1 MKQWMLGLALW
12 PLFFSLQLLQQVG
25 SNECS
30 NNRYVINVMLMNY
43 SDFPSTTDNLKLA
56 VNRALERVQ
65 NEFQM
70 AGENVT
76 VYATFHSF
84 TSSLYVSQGC
94 RTSTCEGVELIKDIY
109 KNGTLGCVVIGS
121 ACTYATYQM
130 VSHKYKLGEE
140 WLESSAAE
148 RDLGV
153 LVNCRLNMS
162 QQRALAA
169 KRANRILG
177 CIKHSTTSL
186 SKEVITLLY
195 SALVQPH
202 LEYCVQFWAPKFKK
216 DVKVLECIQR
226 RATKLVKRLEGMS
239 YEEWLRTLGLSSL
252 EKRRLRGNLIALY
265 NFLGRGSG
273 ERGADLFSLESSD
286 TMRGNGSKLHQGM
299 FSLGIRKHFFTEKVV
314 KHWNR
319 LPREAFNAPSLYI
332 NALDAGIAHFSKQLE
347 FKEILRTPEDLKRT
361 VKDPNRKS
369 NVIIMCGSPADL
381 STDLGTEEVDKNIV
395 IILIDLFNNVY
406 FRNNNSARY
415 MQNVL
420 VLTLPPAN
428 YSLNT
433 IKTEDA
439 ILMEDDFVAGYF
451 NAVLLFGHTL
461 KKLIS
466 SQTLVSPVNFIN
478 EFRNTTFEGVLG
490 PVTLDEFGDIDTNL
504 TLLYTSQTTNHFRTL
519 LYFNTQKNETHTM
532 TMSPDFVWKDHKL
545 PSDTPGTGPHILT
558 IAVFTLTGV
567 VILVLIISLLILR
580 KYRRD
585 NERLWKKWSHI
596 PPEEILPLE
605 TSETSHVSLKID
617 EDKRGDTTQRLRQGK
632 YDKKVVILKD
642 LKNSDGNFS
651 EKQKVELNKLLQI
664 DYYNLTKFYGTV
676 KIDTMIFGV
685 TEYCERGSL
694 RDVLNDKISYPDGTF
709 MDWEF
714 KISVMYDIAKYRLVD
729 EGKAVDVVYLD
740 FSKAFDTVSHS
751 ILLENLAA
759 HGLDGCTLCWGSV
772 LGPVLFNIFINDL
785 DEGIECTQS
794 KFADDTKLR
803 GSVDLLE
810 ARKALQ
816 RDLDRLDRWA
826 EVNCMRFNKAKCQV
840 LHLGHSN
847 PMQCYRLGEEWLESC
862 QEEKDLGVLVDS
874 CLNMSQQCAQVAKK
888 ANGILACIKNSVASR
903 SREVIVPLYSALVR
917 PHLKYCVQFWAPR
930 YKRDIEVLE
939 RVQRRATK
947 LVKGLEQKSDEEQL
961 RELGLFRLE
970 KRRLRG
976 DLMALY
982 NYLKGGCREVG
993 VGLFSQVTSDR
1004 MRGNG
1009 LKLRQGRFRL
1019 DIRKFYFTERVI
1031 KHWNRLPSEVVE
1043 LPSLE
1048 VFKRRLDEVLRDMV
1062 YLAFF
1067 LFYYQPQG
1075 MSYLHSSKTEVHGRL
1090 KSTNCVVDN
1099 RMVVKITDFGCNS
1112 ILPPRKDLW
1121 TAPEHLRHAGV
1132 SQKGDVYSYGI
1143 IAQEIIL
1150 RRETFYTGHCRDNK
1164 EKLYRVESGKGVK
1177 PFRPDLAL
1185 ETVGEREM
1193 EVYTLVKSCWEEDPE
1208 KRPDFKKIESTLAKI
1223 FSNCHGQTN
1232 ESYMDTLI
1240 RRLQLYSRNLEHLV
1254 EERTELYKAERDRA
1268 DRLNFML
1275 LPRPVVKS
1283 LKETGLV
1290 EPELFEEVTIYFSDI
1305 VGFTTLCK
1313 YSTPMEVV
1321 DMLNDIY
1328 KNFDHILDH
1337 HDVYKVETIGDAYM
1351 VASGLP
1357 KRNGNRHAVDISMMA
1372 LDILS
1377 FMGSFELRHLPGL
1390 PVWIRIGIHSG
1401 PCAAGVVGIKMPRY
1415 CLFGD
1420 TVNTASRMES
1430 TGLPL
1435 RIHLSGS
1442 TINILK
1448 RTDCQFQY
1456 EVRGETYLKGRGTE
1470 ITYWLTGTEDKKYN
1484 LPTPPSVENQQRL
1497 QDDLAEMITNIL
1509 QKREKEGFKTRELS
1523 RVASYRS
1530 GTLEYLQLASTRNS
1544 ATYL

>member
-1 MKQWMLGLALW
+1 MKQQILCLALW
-12 PLFFSLQLLQQVG
+12 PLFFSLRLLQQVG

-30 NNRYVINVMLMNY
+30 SNSYVINVMLMNY
-43 SDFPSTTDNLKLA
+43 SDLPTNTDNLKLA
-56 VNRALERVQ
+56 VEKALKRVQ
-65 NEFQM
+65 NELQT
-70 AGENVT
+70 AGINVS
-76 VYATFHSF
+76 VNATFHNF
-84 TSSLYVSQGC
+84 TTPLYVSKGC
-94 RTSTCEGVELIKDIY
+94 PTSTCEGVELIREIY
-109 KNGTLGCVVIGS
+109 NTGKLGCVVIGP

-130 VSHKYKLGEE
+130 VSVETILSMPLISVGSFGLSCDYKVFLTRLLTPARKLNGFFYYFWQESRLPFKTTTWE
-140 WLESSAAE
+140 SVYIYKRNDNSEACFWYMNALEA
-148 RDLGV
+148 G
-153 LVNCRLNMS
+153 
-162 QQRALAA
+162 
-169 KRANRILG
+169 
-177 CIKHSTTSL
+177 
-186 SKEVITLLY
+186 ITHFSETL
-195 SALVQPH
+195 
-202 LEYCVQFWAPKFKK
+202 KFK
-216 DVKVLECIQR
+216 D
-226 RATKLVKRLEGMS
+226 
-239 YEEWLRTLGLSSL
+239 
-252 EKRRLRGNLIALY
+252 
-265 NFLGRGSG
+265 
-273 ERGADLFSLESSD
+273 
-286 TMRGNGSKLHQGM
+286 
-299 FSLGIRKHFFTEKVV
+299 
-314 KHWNR
+314 
-319 LPREAFNAPSLYI
+319 
-332 NALDAGIAHFSKQLE
+332 
-347 FKEILRTPEDLKRT
+347 ILRTSEQLKKT

-381 STDLGTEEVDKNIV
+381 SKDLGTEDVDKDIV
-395 IILIDLFNNVY
+395 IILIDLFNNTY
-406 FRNNNSARY
+406 FRNNDSAHHMR
-415 MQNVL
+415 NVL
-420 VLTLPPAN
+420 VLTLPPASRN
-428 YSLNT
+428 YSSNT
-433 IKTEDA
+433 VTPEDA
-439 ILMEDDFVAGYF
+439 LLMEDDFFVGYF
-451 NAVLLFGHTL
+451 NAVLLFGHIL
-461 KKLIS
+461 KKCIS
-466 SQTLVSPVNFIN
+466 SQSPVSRLSFIN
-478 EFRNTTFEGVLG
+478 EFRSITFEGVLG
-490 PVTLDEFGDIDTNL
+490 PVTLDEFGDIDSTL
-504 TLLYTSQTTNHFRTL
+504 SLLYTSQTANHFGTL
-519 LYFNTQKNETHTM
+519 LHFNTHSNKTRVM
-532 TMSPDFVWKDHKL
+532 TSSPDFVWKNHKL
-545 PSDTPGTGPHILT
+545 PSDIPDTGPHVLT
-558 IAVFTLTGV
+558 IAVFTLTGI

-585 NERLWKKWSHI
+585 NERRRKKWSHI

-617 EDKRGDTTQRLRQGK
+617 EDKRRDTTQRLRQGK

-642 LKNSDGNFS
+642 FKNSDGNFS
-651 EKQKVELNKLLQI
+651 EKQKIELNKLLQI

-676 KIDTMIFGV
+676 KIDAMIFGV
-685 TEYCERGSL
+685 IEYCERGSL

-714 KISVMYDIAKYRLVD
+714 KISVMYDIAK
-729 EGKAVDVVYLD
+729 
-740 FSKAFDTVSHS
+740 
-751 ILLENLAA
+751 
-759 HGLDGCTLCWGSV
+759 
-772 LGPVLFNIFINDL
+772 
-785 DEGIECTQS
+785 
-794 KFADDTKLR
+794 
-803 GSVDLLE
+803 
-810 ARKALQ
+810 
-816 RDLDRLDRWA
+816 
-826 EVNCMRFNKAKCQV
+826 
-840 LHLGHSN
+840 
-847 PMQCYRLGEEWLESC
+847 
-862 QEEKDLGVLVDS
+862 
-874 CLNMSQQCAQVAKK
+874 
-888 ANGILACIKNSVASR
+888 
-903 SREVIVPLYSALVR
+903 
-917 PHLKYCVQFWAPR
+917 
-930 YKRDIEVLE
+930 
-939 RVQRRATK
+939 
-947 LVKGLEQKSDEEQL
+947 
-961 RELGLFRLE
+961 
-970 KRRLRG
+970 
-976 DLMALY
+976 
-982 NYLKGGCREVG
+982 
-993 VGLFSQVTSDR
+993 
-1004 MRGNG
+1004 
-1009 LKLRQGRFRL
+1009 
-1019 DIRKFYFTERVI
+1019 
-1031 KHWNRLPSEVVE
+1031 
-1043 LPSLE
+1043 
-1048 VFKRRLDEVLRDMV
+1048 
-1062 YLAFF
+1062 
-1067 LFYYQPQG
+1067 G

-1121 TAPEHLRHAGV
+1121 TAPEHLRHADV

-1150 RRETFYTGHCRDNK
+1150 RKETFYTGHCRDSR

-1177 PFRPDLAL
+1177 PFRPDLSL
-1185 ETVGEREM
+1185 ETVGERDM

-1223 FSNCHGQTN
+1223 FSNYHGQTN

-1351 VASGLP
+1351 VVSGLP

-1435 RIHLSGS
+1435 RIHVNGS

-1448 RTDCQFQY
+1448 RTDCRFQY

-1497 QDDLAEMITNIL
+1497 HDDLAEMITNTL
-1509 QKREKEGFKTRELS
+1509 QKRESEGFKTRELS

-1530 GTLEYLQLASTRNS
+1530 GTLEYLQLASTEKS
-1544 ATYL
+1544 VTYL

>member
-1 MKQWMLGLALW
+1 MKQRMLGLALW

-30 NNRYVINVMLMNY
+30 NNNYVINVMLMNC

-56 VNRALERVQ
+56 VKQALKRIQ

-70 AGENVT
+70 TGKNVT
-76 VYATFHSF
+76 VNATFHTF

-94 RTSTCEGVELIKDIY
+94 RTSTCEGVELIKEIYQSVQTCPLVSPFRVETILSLPLISVGSFGLSCDYKVNLTRLLTPARKVNEFFYYFWKESQLPFKTTTWESAYIY
-109 KNGTLGCVVIGS
+109 KRNENS
-121 ACTYATYQM
+121 EACLWYM
-130 VSHKYKLGEE
+130 
-140 WLESSAAE
+140 
-148 RDLGV
+148 
-153 LVNCRLNMS
+153 
-162 QQRALAA
+162 
-169 KRANRILG
+169 
-177 CIKHSTTSL
+177 
-186 SKEVITLLY
+186 
-195 SALVQPH
+195 
-202 LEYCVQFWAPKFKK
+202 
-216 DVKVLECIQR
+216 
-226 RATKLVKRLEGMS
+226 
-239 YEEWLRTLGLSSL
+239 
-252 EKRRLRGNLIALY
+252 
-265 NFLGRGSG
+265 
-273 ERGADLFSLESSD
+273 
-286 TMRGNGSKLHQGM
+286 
-299 FSLGIRKHFFTEKVV
+299 
-314 KHWNR
+314 
-319 LPREAFNAPSLYI
+319 
-332 NALDAGIAHFSKQLE
+332 NALDAGITQFSENLK
-347 FKEILRTPEDLKRT
+347 FKEILRTPEQLKKT
-361 VKDPNRKS
+361 VQDPNRKS
-369 NVIIMCGSPADL
+369 NVIIMCGSPADV
-381 STDLGTEEVDKNIV
+381 STDLGTGEVDKDI
-395 IILIDLFNNVY
+395 
-406 FRNNNSARY
+406 
-415 MQNVL
+415 
-420 VLTLPPAN
+420 
-428 YSLNT
+428 
-433 IKTEDA
+433 
-439 ILMEDDFVAGYF
+439 MEDDFFVGYF
-451 NAVLLFGHTL
+451 NAVLLFGHIL
-461 KKLIS
+461 KKFIF
-466 SQTLVSPVNFIN
+466 SQIPVSPLSFIN

-504 TLLYTSQTTNHFRTL
+504 TLLYTSQTFRTL
-519 LYFNTQKNETHTM
+519 LYFNTQKNETRAM
-532 TMSPDFVWKDHKL
+532 TTSPDFVWKNNKL
-545 PSDTPGTGPHILT
+545 PSDTPGSGPHILT
-558 IAVFTLTGV
+558 IAVFTLTGI
-567 VILVLIISLLILR
+567 VILVLIISLMILR

-585 NERLWKKWSHI
+585 NERRWKKWSHI
-596 PPEEILPLE
+596 PPEQILPLE
-605 TSETSHVSLKID
+605 TSETSHISLKID
-617 EDKRGDTTQRLRQGK
+617 EDKRRDTTQRLRQGK

-642 LKNSDGNFS
+642 LKHNDGNFS
-651 EKQKVELNKLLQI
+651 EKQKIELNKLLQI

-685 TEYCERGSL
+685 IEYCERGSL

-714 KISVMYDIAKYRLVD
+714 KISIMYDIAK
-729 EGKAVDVVYLD
+729 
-740 FSKAFDTVSHS
+740 
-751 ILLENLAA
+751 
-759 HGLDGCTLCWGSV
+759 
-772 LGPVLFNIFINDL
+772 
-785 DEGIECTQS
+785 
-794 KFADDTKLR
+794 
-803 GSVDLLE
+803 
-810 ARKALQ
+810 
-816 RDLDRLDRWA
+816 
-826 EVNCMRFNKAKCQV
+826 
-840 LHLGHSN
+840 
-847 PMQCYRLGEEWLESC
+847 
-862 QEEKDLGVLVDS
+862 
-874 CLNMSQQCAQVAKK
+874 
-888 ANGILACIKNSVASR
+888 
-903 SREVIVPLYSALVR
+903 
-917 PHLKYCVQFWAPR
+917 
-930 YKRDIEVLE
+930 
-939 RVQRRATK
+939 
-947 LVKGLEQKSDEEQL
+947 
-961 RELGLFRLE
+961 
-970 KRRLRG
+970 
-976 DLMALY
+976 
-982 NYLKGGCREVG
+982 
-993 VGLFSQVTSDR
+993 
-1004 MRGNG
+1004 
-1009 LKLRQGRFRL
+1009 
-1019 DIRKFYFTERVI
+1019 
-1031 KHWNRLPSEVVE
+1031 
-1043 LPSLE
+1043 
-1048 VFKRRLDEVLRDMV
+1048 
-1062 YLAFF
+1062 
-1067 LFYYQPQG
+1067 G

-1121 TAPEHLRHAGV
+1121 TAPEHLRHADV

-1177 PFRPDLAL
+1177 PFRPDLTL
-1185 ETVGEREM
+1185 ETVGERQM

-1223 FSNCHGQTN
+1223 FSNYHGQTN

-1351 VASGLP
+1351 VVSGLP
-1357 KRNGNRHAVDISMMA
+1357 NRNGNRHAVDISMMA

-1435 RIHLSGS
+1435 RIHVSGS

-1497 QDDLAEMITNIL
+1497 QADLAEMITNIL
-1509 QKREKEGFKTRELS
+1509 QKRENEGSKMRELS

-1530 GTLEYLQLASTRNS
+1530 GTLEYLQLVSTENS